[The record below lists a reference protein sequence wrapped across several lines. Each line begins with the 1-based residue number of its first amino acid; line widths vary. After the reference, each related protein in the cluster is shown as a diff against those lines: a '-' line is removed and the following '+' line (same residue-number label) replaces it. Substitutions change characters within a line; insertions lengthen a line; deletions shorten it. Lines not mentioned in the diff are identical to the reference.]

1 MTEHGHA
8 ERDEFR
14 PQQRDL
20 YIPGGDVGFWQAAI
34 RDHGDPEYVATVERV
49 HARKL
54 FLIELLHTDHQG
66 DQPSI
71 TLFVVAPYDEDG
83 WYCSA
88 VKHWNLDRPDP
99 R

>member
-1 MTEHGHA
+1 
-8 ERDEFR
+8 
-14 PQQRDL
+14 
-20 YIPGGDVGFWQAAI
+20 
-34 RDHGDPEYVATVERV
+34 VATVERV